1 MYNSSLIREAMRQ
14 IFKVLAYKATP
25 RGGFKKKEQK
35 NVFIK

>member
-25 RGGFKKKEQK
+25 RGGFKKKRAKER
-35 NVFIK
+35 FY